1 VSHQRDRIR
10 EHVVDHPGIHF
21 NELTRA
27 LDLAPGQTQY
37 HLKKLKR
44 AENVVEESL
53 YGRTHYFTPEYG
65 PWERRAIAVLRRE
78 TARDVLV
85 CLIRNGPSPPDA
97 VVDEL
102 DIARSTL
109 EWHLDHL
116 VEQELV
122 VKERDARNRVTL
134 VVAHPEE
141 TVQMLRLVEPSLSG
155 RLVDRFTRLVDSLLS
170 ADHRDVDDGSE

>member
-1 VSHQRDRIR
+1 
-10 EHVVDHPGIHF
+10 
-21 NELTRA
+21 
-27 LDLAPGQTQY
+27 
-37 HLKKLKR
+37 
-44 AENVVEESL
+44 
-53 YGRTHYFTPEYG
+53 
-65 PWERRAIAVLRRE
+65 
-78 TARDVLV
+78 
-85 CLIRNGPSPPDA
+85 
-97 VVDEL
+97 
-102 DIARSTL
+102 
-109 EWHLDHL
+109 L